1 MKANMLLA
9 AFLSIAVSRLAYAD
23 TEINVMNTIAP
34 GKNVA
39 VQVCVDNGIC
49 TDWLDSSDL
58 WYNSRN
64 ITKSGVVDQGFLMI
78 SYRNGRGHAIQ
89 RYLRLPADA
98 DQYSNQVITL
108 RVLDENGAVSVRMNG
123 KDYLLNAHSE
133 DV

>member
-9 AFLSIAVSRLAYAD
+9 AFLSIAVFRLAYAD

-39 VQVCVDNGIC
+39 VQVCVDNGVC

-64 ITKSGVVDQGFLMI
+64 ITKSGVVDQGFLII
-78 SYRNGRGHAIQ
+78 SYRSMYGHVTQ
-89 RYLRLPADA
+89 KYLKLPADA
-98 DQYSNQVITL
+98 DQYTNQAIIL

-123 KDYLLNAHSE
+123 KDYFLNAHSE